1 MSVVIVTGSAG
12 YIGGQTMLAL
22 KDAGHEVYGIDRREP
37 PKHLRGVPNG
47 FLYQDFA
54 SDVALSWIIQKQ
66 PNAIIHCAGTSLV
79 GPSVKNP
86 SEYYN
91 NNVAKTLKLL
101 DIVKQSMP
109 RCRLVFSSSAA
120 TYGEPIMNP
129 IHEVDPK
136 EPVSP
141 YGESKLMIDMML
153 ESYHRAYGTDY
164 VSFRYFNACGADPQ
178 GRHGQEPGATHLI
191 AKFLE
196 AARDDGQFR
205 IYGDD
210 YPTTDGT
217 CIRDYVD
224 VRQLAKAHFDSVCG
238 YLKEAGIPFKLNHR
252 LVRGLDYYNR
262 TVYEWVTNRLGA
274 QGTIAGGGRYDYLI
288 ERLGGDKTP
297 ACGFGIG
304 MERIILLLED
314 MGVVLQNEPN
324 IYLVNL
330 GDAAEKY
337 ALKLSETLRT
347 QGLKVVLNSGGSSF
361 KSQMKRADKSGAA
374 FAVIL
379 GDDEMKEGVAQVKS
393 LRVENVQSKMPLDEL
408 ALFLLKQTS

>member
-1 MSVVIVTGSAG
+1 MIVIVTGSAG
-12 YIGGQTMLAL
+12 YIGGQTMLTL
-22 KDAGHEVYGIDRREP
+22 KDAGHEVYGIDCRHP
-37 PKHLRGVPNG
+37 PEHLRGVPDG

-164 VSFRYFNACGADPQ
+164 VSFRYFNACGADPK
-178 GRHGQEPGATHLI
+178 GRHGQEPGATHII
-191 AKFLE
+191 ARVLE
-196 AARDDGQFR
+196 SIRDQKDFVLNGNDF
-205 IYGDD
+205 
-210 YPTTDGT
+210 PTEDGT
-217 CIRDYVD
+217 CVRDYVHVD
-224 VRQLAKAHFDSVCG
+224 DIARAHALALYHKIPAGVYNLGSSMGTSNQGIIEAALDETQQPLNVVVGKRRAGDPPVLTASSEKFNLIAGAWRHYTLDAMIQHAWAWYVRQ
-238 YLKEAGIPFKLNHR
+238 
-252 LVRGLDYYNR
+252 
-262 TVYEWVTNRLGA
+262 
-274 QGTIAGGGRYDYLI
+274 
-288 ERLGGDKTP
+288 DK
-297 ACGFGIG
+297 
-304 MERIILLLED
+304 
-314 MGVVLQNEPN
+314 
-324 IYLVNL
+324 
-330 GDAAEKY
+330 
-337 ALKLSETLRT
+337 
-347 QGLKVVLNSGGSSF
+347 KV
-361 KSQMKRADKSGAA
+361 
-374 FAVIL
+374 
-379 GDDEMKEGVAQVKS
+379 
-393 LRVENVQSKMPLDEL
+393 
-408 ALFLLKQTS
+408 